1 MPFSPGRN
9 SKSLEFL
16 YLDFLYLTAQ
26 YSQSMI
32 RRNPTEIKMPPRI
45 ESEIRHRK
53 KVEGSLNEPRLSIGI
68 LNRGKNNRFINNT
81 FEGLGIGIQDEGE
94 NTLAQGNK
102 FLSGK
107 KNIENFAATHPWW
120 FAIITGVILLVIGLL
135 LEYLV

>member
-1 MPFSPGRN
+1 LRKAENVDVPGSRYQRA
-9 SKSLEFL
+9 K
-16 YLDFLYLTAQ
+16 
-26 YSQSMI
+26 
-32 RRNPTEIKMPPRI
+32 I